1 MVDKNTARIRDLEYD
16 VDEAKREQQRHATAL
31 RDVEDQNEKNAQ
43 NIGELAY
50 ETDRMKHR
58 ISETENDVNDMQSK
72 VEKKLD
78 TGEYLD
84 DIRQRE
90 ENLMKYTD
98 TAEEDLINYTDA
110 AIEKAFE
117 TASKDPKFIDN
128 VINTLATQPGMA
140 DKLINA
146 LKQNT
151 SADTLTVTQ
160 QKTEETLTVSQE
172 NDPAAP
178 KTPEIN
184 PYDNDN
190 YQEIPENALS
200 FFATD
205 EYLLRDYKG
214 KKYLESDAFKKAMDN
229 FFRSTNA
236 NNIDDFVLN
245 CWTGMMMLGPNLL
258 EAYFENKKN
267 NMKGEQKA
275 LNEQRQKWDAG
286 ILKSKGLDE
295 QKLVEQLVKRIQTLP
310 EDLTARLKREDPK
323 LLETLPKNEKGIINL
338 TALTAA
344 QKSQIKHISA
354 AIKDNG
360 TRQFLQNTL
369 QREISDNE
377 VRSYAKGAELLAL
390 RAKQTSLRDMGS
402 AIHKKAAPAINSMKG
417 QEAAIRK
424 DTAAT
429 KQAINTNQKT
439 MDHINQAAR
448 GTKQTAQPVRTDQKT
463 R

>member
-1 MVDKNTARIRDLEYD
+1 MVDKNT
-16 VDEAKREQQRHATAL
+16 
-31 RDVEDQNEKNAQ
+31 
-43 NIGELAY
+43 
-50 ETDRMKHR
+50 
-58 ISETENDVNDMQSK
+58 
-72 VEKKLD
+72 
-78 TGEYLD
+78 
-84 DIRQRE
+84 
-90 ENLMKYTD
+90 
-98 TAEEDLINYTDA
+98 
-110 AIEKAFE
+110 
-117 TASKDPKFIDN
+117 DPKFIDN

-146 LKQNT
+146 LKQNA

-160 QKTEETLTVSQE
+160 QKPEETLTVSQE

-190 YQEIPENALS
+190 YQEIPEDALS
-200 FFATD
+200 LFATD

-214 KKYLESDAFKKAMDN
+214 KKYLESDAFKKTMDN
-229 FFRSTNA
+229 FFASLMKSNKLDDLA
-236 NNIDDFVLN
+236 LDIGLALLNI
-245 CWTGMMMLGPNLL
+245 GPNLMNAYL
-258 EAYFENKKN
+258 KHKEAEAAARK
-267 NMKGEQKA
+267 KA

-439 MDHINQAAR
+439 MDRINQAAR
-448 GTKQTAQPVRTDQKT
+448 GTKQTAQPVRTAQKT